1 MVQYMMA
8 SNPLINWDLNTLT
21 FLRYSVSIDYVMA
34 DRKLMVVINFGS
46 NVPMLRLGQRFNNLV
61 MVMSGMSSR

>member
-8 SNPLINWDLNTLT
+8 SKPLINWDLNTLT

-46 NVPMLRLGQRFNNLV
+46 NVAMLRLGQRFNNLV

>member
-1 MVQYMMA
+1 
-8 SNPLINWDLNTLT
+8 
-21 FLRYSVSIDYVMA
+21 VMA

-46 NVPMLRLGQRFNNLV
+46 NVAMLRLGQRFNNLV